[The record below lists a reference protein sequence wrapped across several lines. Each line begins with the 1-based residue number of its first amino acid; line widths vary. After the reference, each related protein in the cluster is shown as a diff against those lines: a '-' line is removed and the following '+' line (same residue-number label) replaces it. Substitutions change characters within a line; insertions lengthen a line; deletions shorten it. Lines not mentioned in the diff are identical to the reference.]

1 MKPFEVK
8 ALGLEEMSQSE
19 IVSTN
24 GGGLATLIVI
34 GVLAA
39 IAGIL
44 ALTGHKIGA
53 NKNGNGVV
61 VEL

>member
-1 MKPFEVK
+1 MN
-8 ALGLEEMSQSE
+8 QNE

-24 GGGLATLIVI
+24 GGGVATLIVI

-44 ALTGHKIGA
+44 ALTGHRGGP
-53 NKNGNGVV
+53 NKNGNGIYF
-61 VEL
+61 EI